1 LTIIPILHGFES
13 SHREEGMMVKK
24 IKIDRVYYLLA
35 AMILAGALLTA
46 IFISIFRKLFHMPTW
61 QSIKGVLEVFRY
73 MVL

>member
-1 LTIIPILHGFES
+1 
-13 SHREEGMMVKK
+13 MVKK
-24 IKIDRVYYLLA
+24 IKVDRVYYLLA